1 MTDKAMLDILS
12 TFSQATDKSKPL
24 TEGKRTVTAD
34 TAMADILG
42 KLQQLNESAEG
53 KIPSKKH
60 VMDMCKD
67 GKSEKEMLEMHAD
80 ADKDKL
86 KDLIKTCK
94 EEMKDSKEEMDE
106 ASCGSSMKKNKKM
119 TESAIAEGVAQI
131 EVRLTEAFKIFNEKP
146 ATSYSAP
153 ISSAGGSVKGS
164 YGQSEKTPKV
174 IAKPATPP
182 KAPKPQRD
190 QSYQGEKTPK
200 VIAKPETPSS
210 PLAKIGKSPKAS
222 ENPFAKYQGSVDP
235 NADPI
240 AKFQGSVDPNA
251 DPIAKFQG
259 SVDPNADLFAKYQGS
274 VDPNADPI
282 AKFQG
287 KKDIKG
293 SLRAK
298 KSTKS
303 PEEIFDIY
311 REQIASLREQIAS
324 LSEGSMKD
332 MMHRDAERMSREDF
346 VEKHGEEHGEFWD
359 AIMGDLDEG
368 NEFSG
373 ALAQAKK
380 DGEAEFEV
388 DGKKYKVTEMFDK
401 QDEVGAKKK
410 TKHGTAEK
418 TATGMKHTR
427 DYKPDYLDLDGDGD
441 KKEPMKKAAKD
452 KKAKNKK

>member
-12 TFSQATDKSKPL
+12 TFTQATDESKPL

-42 KLQQLNESAEG
+42 KLQQLNESAQPVTEG
-53 KIPSKKH
+53 KK
-60 VMDMCKD
+60 
-67 GKSEKEMLEMHAD
+67 
-80 ADKDKL
+80 
-86 KDLIKTCK
+86 
-94 EEMKDSKEEMDE
+94 EMKDSKEEMDE
-106 ASCGSSMKKNKKM
+106 ASCGSSMKKKSQMK
-119 TESAIAEGVAQI
+119 ESAIAEGVAQI
-131 EVRLTEAFKIFNEKP
+131 EVRLTEAFKIFKEKP

-174 IAKPATPP
+174 IAKPETSYS
-182 KAPKPQRD
+182 APISSAGGSVKG
-190 QSYQGEKTPK
+190 SYGQGEKTPK

-210 PLAKIGKSPKAS
+210 PLAKIGKSPKAADPKSS
-222 ENPFAKYQGSVDP
+222 ENPFAKYQGSGGSGADLMAKLQGSGGSGADLMAKLQGSGDP
-235 NADPI
+235 NADP
-240 AKFQGSVDPNA
+240 
-251 DPIAKFQG
+251 
-259 SVDPNADLFAKYQGS
+259 FAKY
-274 VDPNADPI
+274 
-282 AKFQG
+282 QG

-324 LSEGSMKD
+324 L
-332 MMHRDAERMSREDF
+332 REDPN
-346 VEKHGEEHGEFWD
+346 
-359 AIMGDLDEG
+359 EG

-380 DGEAEFEV
+380 DGKDKF
-388 DGKKYKVTEMFDK
+388 KVGDKEYDVKEDFDAGAP
-401 QDEVGAKKK
+401 VGSKKK
-410 TKHGTAEK
+410 TKHGTLEK
-418 TATGMKHTR
+418 TDKGVKHTR

-452 KKAKNKK
+452 KKAKDKK

>member
-42 KLQQLNESAEG
+42 KLQQLNEGAEG
-53 KIPSKKH
+53 KMPSKKH

-67 GKSEKEMLEMHAD
+67 GMTKKEICDMHPD
-80 ADKDKL
+80 CDQGKL
-86 KDLIKTCK
+86 KAMIDDCK

-106 ASCGSSMKKNKKM
+106 ASCGSSMKKKSQMK
-119 TESAIAEGVAQI
+119 ESAIAEGVAQI
-131 EVRLTEAFKIFNEKP
+131 EVRLTEAFKIFKEKP

-174 IAKPATPP
+174 IAKP
-182 KAPKPQRD
+182 
-190 QSYQGEKTPK
+190 
-200 VIAKPETPSS
+200 ETPSS
-210 PLAKIGKSPKAS
+210 PLAKIGKSPKAANPKSS
-222 ENPFAKYQGSVDP
+222 ENPFAKYQGSGGSGADLMAKLQGSGDP

-240 AKFQGSVDPNA
+240 AK
-251 DPIAKFQG
+251 
-259 SVDPNADLFAKYQGS
+259 L
-274 VDPNADPI
+274 
-282 AKFQG
+282 QG

-324 LSEGSMKD
+324 L
-332 MMHRDAERMSREDF
+332 REDPN
-346 VEKHGEEHGEFWD
+346 
-359 AIMGDLDEG
+359 EG

-380 DGEAEFEV
+380 DGKDKF
-388 DGKKYKVTEMFDK
+388 KVGDKEYDVNEDFDAGAP
-401 QDEVGAKKK
+401 VGSKKK
-410 TKHGTAEK
+410 TKHGTLEK
-418 TATGMKHTR
+418 TDKGVKHTR

-452 KKAKNKK
+452 KKAKDKKQD

>member
-42 KLQQLNESAEG
+42 KLQQLNEGAEG
-53 KIPSKKH
+53 KMPSKKH

-106 ASCGSSMKKNKKM
+106 AHCNTKKKRTN
-119 TESAIAEGVAQI
+119 ESAIAEGVAQI
-131 EVRLTEAFKIFNEKP
+131 EQRLLKEFAEFAEAKQEL
-146 ATSYSAP
+146 
-153 ISSAGGSVKGS
+153 
-164 YGQSEKTPKV
+164 E
-174 IAKPATPP
+174 
-182 KAPKPQRD
+182 
-190 QSYQGEKTPK
+190 E
-200 VIAKPETPSS
+200 E
-210 PLAKIGKSPKAS
+210 
-222 ENPFAKYQGSVDP
+222 P
-235 NADPI
+235 N
-240 AKFQGSVDPNA
+240 
-251 DPIAKFQG
+251 
-259 SVDPNADLFAKYQGS
+259 
-274 VDPNADPI
+274 
-282 AKFQG
+282 
-287 KKDIKG
+287 
-293 SLRAK
+293 
-298 KSTKS
+298 
-303 PEEIFDIY
+303 
-311 REQIASLREQIAS
+311 
-324 LSEGSMKD
+324 
-332 MMHRDAERMSREDF
+332 
-346 VEKHGEEHGEFWD
+346 
-359 AIMGDLDEG
+359 EG

-401 QDEVGAKKK
+401 HDEVGSKKK

-441 KKEPMKKAAKD
+441 KKEPMKKASKD
-452 KKAKNKK
+452 KKAKENK

>member
-42 KLQQLNESAEG
+42 KLQQLNEGAEG
-53 KIPSKKH
+53 KMPSKKH

-67 GKSEKEMLEMHAD
+67 GMTKKEICDMHPD
-80 ADKDKL
+80 CDQGKL
-86 KDLIKTCK
+86 KAMIDDCK

-106 ASCGSSMKKNKKM
+106 ASCGSSMKKKSQMK
-119 TESAIAEGVAQI
+119 ESAIAEGVAQI
-131 EVRLTEAFKIFNEKP
+131 EVRLTEAFKIFKEKP

-174 IAKPATPP
+174 IAKP
-182 KAPKPQRD
+182 
-190 QSYQGEKTPK
+190 
-200 VIAKPETPSS
+200 ETPSS
-210 PLAKIGKSPKAS
+210 PLAKIGKSPKAADPKSS
-222 ENPFAKYQGSVDP
+222 ENPFAKYQGSGGSGADLMAKLQGSGDPNADPFAKYQGSGDP

-240 AKFQGSVDPNA
+240 AK
-251 DPIAKFQG
+251 
-259 SVDPNADLFAKYQGS
+259 L
-274 VDPNADPI
+274 
-282 AKFQG
+282 QG

-324 LSEGSMKD
+324 L
-332 MMHRDAERMSREDF
+332 REDPN
-346 VEKHGEEHGEFWD
+346 
-359 AIMGDLDEG
+359 EG

-380 DGEAEFEV
+380 DGKDKF
-388 DGKKYKVTEMFDK
+388 KVGDKEYDVKEDFDAGAP
-401 QDEVGAKKK
+401 VGSKKK
-410 TKHGTAEK
+410 TKHGTLEK
-418 TATGMKHTR
+418 TDKGVKHTR

-452 KKAKNKK
+452 KKAKDKK